1 MRVKVEKSL
10 QSAEHAAHTV
20 VIKDDLGNNIFAA
33 THVGDGIVFSSAGEP
48 DFEHVL
54 GLVGEKEMPQIR
66 IVRPKNS

>member
-1 MRVKVEKSL
+1 MLVKVEKNL
-10 QSAEHAAHTV
+10 QADEYPAHTV

-33 THVGDGIVFSSAGEP
+33 MHVGDGIVFSSAGDP

-54 GLVGEKEMPQIR
+54 GLVGEKEMPQVR